1 MTSILTRMLN
11 LIGNF
16 IALALFLGVLLAAA
30 GVAMVAIPGPATEK
44 KTVIIPKNSGSQQ
57 IGRILAENG
66 IVHHALQFALPA
78 HFVAHGRLRAG
89 EYEIAPQITVL
100 DLIARLQ
107 SGETVAHKISI
118 PEGLTSAEIVALLQ
132 ADSILTGEIKE
143 IPAEGVLLPETY
155 HYSYGDTR
163 EVMIARMRKL
173 AETTFDVLWSQRAP
187 DLPFTTPQQ
196 ARILASIVEKETGKA
211 DERPRVAGVFV
222 NRIKQG
228 IKLQSDPTVI
238 YAMTGGKAPLGR
250 SLTHEDLST
259 ASPYNTYENAGL
271 PPAPIA
277 NPGRAA
283 LEAVLHPE
291 KNDFIYFVA
300 DGTGGHAFAKTL
312 DEHNA
317 NVARW
322 RKIRSENP

>member
-66 IVHHALQFALPA
+66 IVHNALQFALPA

>member
-16 IALALFLGVLLAAA
+16 IALALFLGVLLVAA

-118 PEGLTSAEIVALLQ
+118 PEGLTSTEIVALLQ

-155 HYSYGDTR
+155 HYSYGDAR
-163 EVMIARMRKL
+163 EMMIARMRKL

-259 ASPYNTYENAGL
+259 ASPYNTYENVGL

-300 DGTGGHAFAKTL
+300 DGTGGHVFAKTL

>member
-155 HYSYGDTR
+155 HYSYGDAR